1 MSLAPGSRVGP
12 YEIQV
17 LLGAGG
23 MGEVYRARDTRLGR
37 DVALKTLPG
46 SFTHDPERLAR
57 FRREAQM
64 LAALNHPHIGAI
76 YGLEEI
82 EGHHALVLELV
93 DGETLAGRIARG
105 PLPVE
110 EATSIAR
117 QTAEALLTAH
127 DKGIVHRDLK
137 PANIALTEHDKV
149 KVLDFGLAKAGEAA
163 KSSVDVMNSPTLTS
177 PTILSGVGVVL
188 GTAAYMSPEQAKGRA
203 ADKRSDVWAFG
214 CVFFEMLAGRRAF
227 EGEDVSDTIA
237 SVLRGEPDW
246 NALPASLAP
255 AIRLMIQGCLKKDR
269 QERIADISTCLFIL
283 KQPDRLLGAPHASSE
298 PRRRMPWMALLVLA
312 VLAVTAIAV
321 TALWPRTSA
330 PEPPIARFR
339 ISLSSAELLVRARR
353 AIAISPDGTRIV
365 YSAQGRLVLR
375 SLSQFDPQPIPGTD
389 SAVTAAFSPDGQSIA
404 YFVDGHIKRIAV
416 TGGVPV
422 TLCETSPAPFGI
434 TWDSQGITY
443 IEPGRSIM
451 RVSPDG
457 GAPSVLVRL
466 TPADGL
472 AHAPQLLPD
481 GKTLL
486 FTLAQD
492 SGRSSGLWDRAR
504 IVAQSLTS
512 GQRKVLIQGG
522 SNARYV
528 PTGHIIYMVEG
539 TLMAVPFNSKTLD
552 VTGGPI
558 PVIAGI
564 SRASDAAG
572 GEGQFA
578 LSDSGTLVYFA
589 GPVRA
594 GEESL
599 FLYDRHGV
607 AEPLKMARG
616 SYANPRVSPDGKWLA
631 LETNIGGNSAVGL
644 YELSGESSLR
654 RLTFEG
660 NNRLPIWSGDGRHV
674 VFQSDREGDR
684 AIYWQPV
691 DGGPAER
698 LTRPT
703 GGAVHVPEAWSPTDD
718 VFLFS
723 QTDSSSMSLWMFSMR
738 DRKTSR
744 FNGVTSDTFPSDA
757 VFSPDGRWVAYQAGS
772 SADGDTITY
781 VQPYPPTGAKFEVA
795 RGGRPLWSRDG
806 KEIFFIPA
814 PATFAVVSVKTQP
827 TFSVSEPVMIPR
839 RFGLAPPSS
848 PRPYDT
854 LPDGRFVAA
863 GFPEEIS
870 GSSGQ
875 QLSVTLNWF
884 EELKARV
891 PGR

>member
-1 MSLAPGSRVGP
+1 
-12 YEIQV
+12 
-17 LLGAGG
+17 
-23 MGEVYRARDTRLGR
+23 
-37 DVALKTLPG
+37 
-46 SFTHDPERLAR
+46 
-57 FRREAQM
+57 M

-76 YGLEEI
+76 YGFEEI
-82 EGHHALVLELV
+82 DGRHVLVLELV
-93 DGETLAGRIARG
+93 EGETLAHRVARG
-105 PLPVE
+105 PLPID
-110 EATSIAR
+110 EALSIG
-117 QTAEALLTAH
+117 QQIAEALLAAH
-127 DKGIVHRDLK
+127 EKGIIHRDLK
-137 PANIALTEHDKV
+137 PANVALTEHDSV
-149 KVLDFGLAKAGEAA
+149 KVLDFGLAKPGEAA
-163 KSSVDVMNSPTLTS
+163 GSSDDLMNSPTLTS
-177 PTILSGVGVVL
+177 PTILSGVGVIL

-214 CVFFEMLAGRRAF
+214 CLLFEMLTGRRPF

-255 AIRLMIQGCLKKDR
+255 AIRLMIEGCLKKDR
-269 QERIADISTCLFIL
+269 QERIADISTCLFVL
-283 KQPDRLLGAPHASSE
+283 KQADHLLAPPRSSAA
-298 PRRRMPWMALLVLA
+298 PRRRAPWLPLAALA
-312 VLAVTAIAV
+312 ILAVTAIAV
-321 TALWPRTSA
+321 VSLWPRTNV

-339 ISLSSAELLVRARR
+339 IPLSSAELLVRARR
-353 AIAISPDGTRIV
+353 AVAVSPDGTRIV

-375 SLSQFDPQPIPGTD
+375 SLSQLDPQPIPGTD

-404 YFVDGHIKRIAV
+404 YFVEGRIKRIAV

-434 TWDSQGITY
+434 TWDSEGITY
-443 IEPGRSIM
+443 AEPGRSIM
-451 RVSPDG
+451 RVSPNG

-472 AHAPQLLPD
+472 AQAPQLLPD

-486 FTLAQD
+486 FTLVQD
-492 SGRSSGLWDRAR
+492 SARSSGLWDRAT
-504 IVAQSLTS
+504 IVAQSLPS

-539 TLMAVPFNSKTLD
+539 TLMAVPFNARTLA
-552 VTGGPI
+552 VTGGPM
-558 PVIAGI
+558 PVVAGI

-578 LSDSGTLVYFA
+578 LSDSGTLVYLA
-589 GPVRA
+589 GPARA
-594 GEESL
+594 GQESL
-599 FLYDRHGV
+599 FLYDRHGG

-631 LETNIGGNSAVGL
+631 LETNIGSNTAIGL
-644 YELSGESSLR
+644 YQLSGESSLR
-654 RLTFEG
+654 RLTFDG
-660 NNRLPIWSGDGRHV
+660 NNRLPIWSRDGRHV
-674 VFQSDREGDR
+674 VFQSDRDGDR
-684 AIYWQPV
+684 AIFWQPV

-703 GGAVHVPEAWSPTDD
+703 RGTVHVPEAWSPTDD

-723 QTDSSSMSLWMFSMR
+723 ETDSSSVSLWMFSMR
-738 DRKTSR
+738 DRKASR
-744 FNGVTSDTFPSDA
+744 FNDVTSDTFPSDA
-757 VFSPDGRWVAYQAGS
+757 VFSPDGRWLAYQAGS
-772 SADGDTITY
+772 AADGDTITY
-781 VQPYPPTGAKFEVA
+781 VQPYPPTGAKFEAA

-814 PATFAVVSVKTQP
+814 PATFAVVSVRTQP
-827 TFSVSEPVMIPR
+827 TFSVSEPVLIPR
-839 RFGLAPPSS
+839 RFGLAPPAS
-848 PRPYDT
+848 PRPYDI
-854 LPDGRFVAA
+854 LPDGRIVAA

-875 QLSVTLNWF
+875 QLAVTLNWF
-884 EELKARV
+884 QELKARV
-891 PGR
+891 PTR